1 MGVELAAEVIDDA
14 LRGAAL
20 RIKRGDLIED
30 GDGVGIGAA
39 GEGGSDGIRRL
50 SNLSNI
56 QDGGPPLLWS
66 LPKS

>member
-14 LRGAAL
+14 LRRAAL

-30 GDGVGIGAA
+30 
-39 GEGGSDGIRRL
+39 SDGLGIAAPGKSRTDALRRL